1 MANTRTIALL
11 FGLAVTLAG
20 CGHKDQP
27 TSTGSGSPTTPT
39 SPTAP
44 TTPPET
50 PTPPTPQTCA
60 YAVAAEPDDFDRDG
74 GNGKL
79 TITTTAG
86 CKWTIKSDASWV
98 AIEGPLQGE
107 GAATVKFSTAS
118 NDDASDR
125 RMTLAVA
132 DKSAAISQ
140 RGQGDCTFQ
149 ISPVTSTIPRSPWT
163 SDINVTTGRGCRWT
177 AASDTPWVRLRG
189 TGGSGSGTLTYEA
202 DFNPETR
209 YAVTRTAVIGIRWT
223 TPTAGQNV
231 RVTQW
236 GDCNIALGVPG
247 GSGYASDTLNV
258 GAAGG
263 TFHYFVLTDPFMG
276 CAWTVESNDSWVS
289 VTSPRLHQV
298 SGGDGDLHF
307 TIPANTS
314 VSRRAVITIGDKP
327 LTIIQQGR

>member
-1 MANTRTIALL
+1 MAKTWTIALL
-11 FGLAVTLAG
+11 FGLAATVAA
-20 CGHKDQP
+20 CGHKDRP
-27 TSTGSGSPTTPT
+27 SSTGSGSPTTPT
-39 SPTAP
+39 SPTVPTPDPPAP
-44 TTPPET
+44 
-50 PTPPTPQTCA
+50 PPTPEVCA
-60 YAVAAEPDDFDRDG
+60 YAVAAEPDHFDRDG

-79 TITTTAG
+79 TMTTTAA
-86 CKWTIKSDASWV
+86 CKWTIKNDATWL
-98 AIEGPLQGE
+98 AIEGPAQGE
-107 GAATVKFSTAS
+107 GPATVKFSAQS
-118 NDDASDR
+118 NDEAPDR
-125 RMTLAVA
+125 RMTIAVA
-132 DKSAAISQ
+132 DKSVAISQ
-140 RGQGDCTFQ
+140 AGQAGCTFEV
-149 ISPVTSTIPRSPWT
+149 SPVTSTIPRSHWLA
-163 SDINVTTGRGCRWT
+163 DIDVVTGRGCRWT
-177 AASDTPWVRLRG
+177 AASDTPWIRLRG
-189 TGGSGSGTLTYEA
+189 TGGSGPGTLTYEA

-209 YAVTRTAVIGIRWT
+209 YAVTRTASISIRWA

-276 CAWTVESNDSWVS
+276 CAWTVESNDPWVS

-298 SGGDGDLHF
+298 NAGDGDLYF

-327 LTIIQQGR
+327 LTITQQGR